1 MRNQTNPEK
10 GELSMKVRLD
20 NRFTSMAMALLLI
33 GAGAV
38 ADSVPVRN
46 DTVWKDDR
54 DQEIM
59 CQGGNLCKFGDTF
72 YFYGWG
78 DYQGDNRK
86 DTITCY
92 SSRDLASWKFER
104 HIYTRDTADLTLIVP
119 DRLHVIYN
127 AATKKYVMIGKH
139 ILPVDD
145 PPIPGQPRVTGG
157 VSYFT
162 SETPTGTFAYLGHEM
177 LPAGANPG
185 TDYHRDLA
193 AFQDGDG
200 TAYVVSSHDQHKPNR
215 NIMITRLTPDYL
227 HVDRAVC
234 EVPLTGGAFE
244 APYIIRLKGRYW
256 LFVSGGGRPSPW
268 NGSPTYVSTAEKI
281 VGPWTPFR
289 KVKCD
294 PDSKDSFNAQSD
306 FLFEVR
312 GTAGSFVLW
321 GGDRWS
327 QRTGTGVGKNV
338 WLPLHWNDDELLLK
352 WYPTWNV
359 DAAAGT
365 WTAEPKATGTPPIS
379 AVPAAPEA
387 TSTAPLMPR
396 IAGDRFLVGTLPVAA
411 PEIIEYDG
419 QTYIASLL
427 PSLKGIRIAK
437 LEWGTTKKEVR

>member
-1 MRNQTNPEK
+1 
-10 GELSMKVRLD
+10 MKVRLD

-78 DYQGDNRK
+78 DYPGDNRK

-92 SSRDLASWKFER
+92 SSRDLAYWKFER
-104 HIYTRDTADLTLIVP
+104 HVYTRDMTDLTLIVP

-157 VSYFT
+157 VSFFT
-162 SETPTGTFAYLGHEM
+162 SDTPAGTFTYLGHEM
-177 LPAGANPG
+177 LPTGASPG

-227 HVDRAVC
+227 KVDRAIC
-234 EVPLTGGAFE
+234 EIPLTGVARE
-244 APYIIRLKGRYW
+244 APYIIKLKGKYW
-256 LFVSGGGRPSPW
+256 LFVSGHGVGGSAW
-268 NGSPTYVSTAEKI
+268 NGSPTSYTTAEKLE
-281 VGPWTPFR
+281 GPWTPFK
-289 KVKCD
+289 KVECE
-294 PDSKDSFNAQSD
+294 PATKDCFNAQTD
-306 FLFEVR
+306 FLFEVK
-312 GTAGSFVLW
+312 GSAGSFVLW

-327 QRTGTGVGKNV
+327 QRTKLGIGKNV
-338 WLPLHWNDDELLLK
+338 WLPLHWKGDEPLLK

-396 IAGDRFLVGTLPVAA
+396 IAGDWWMVAGDPDLGDLTDPKQQPVDFSIWQAADGTWQLW
-411 PEIIEYDG
+411 
-419 QTYIASLL
+419 SC
-427 PSLKGIRIAK
+427 IRIAK
-437 LEWGTTKKEVR
+437 LEWGTQKEAR